1 MKKEFIYFMCALIL
15 FSVGFLIGKT
25 QNDNGRYTLH
35 YDSNNVV
42 VFDTTDGVSYVR
54 TDGDFIKLDIKNAT
68 REEYKKK

>member
-35 YDSNNVV
+35 FISKEAI
-42 VFDTTDGVSYVR
+42 VFDTSDGVAYVKR
-54 TDGDFIKLDIKNAT
+54 DGEFIKWDIKNAT
-68 REEYKKK
+68 GEEYKKK